1 MSLDGTYSG
10 LRTTLSDFLHRSDLT
25 TPAADLILLGE
36 TWLMRKVRAT
46 EMETALSVAI
56 DAGGTATVPAGF
68 LGLKNAYIDGSPTQ
82 KLSVGSIAQL
92 LDKYPLRSSD
102 GKPHFIAYDAGAFH
116 FGPFPDSTY
125 TVKGTYYKR
134 QGPLS
139 SAVYD
144 LFTNHQDLFL
154 MACLCEAEPYVKND
168 KRIPMWKAKRDE
180 LLNDINT
187 QSQGISYSGGLAIT
201 LA

>member
-1 MSLDGTYSG
+1 MSLDGTYNG
-10 LRTTLSDFLHRSDLT
+10 LKATLQDFLHRSDLS

-36 TWLMRKVRAT
+36 LWIMRNVRAT
-46 EMETALSVAI
+46 EMETALSDSIA
-56 DAGGTATVPAGF
+56 AGGTLTAPTGF
-68 LGLKNAYIDGSPTQ
+68 LGLKNAYVDGSPTQ
-82 KLSVGSIAQL
+82 KLYVMSIAQL

-102 GKPHFIAYDAGAFH
+102 GKPKFIAYDAGTFH

-154 MACLCEAEPYVKND
+154 MASLCEAEPYIKND
-168 KRIPMWKAKRDE
+168 KRMPLWKAKRDE
-180 LLNDINT
+180 ISLDINR
-187 QSQGISYSGGLAIT
+187 QAQGIAYSGGLAVT

>member
-1 MSLDGTYSG
+1 MALDGTYSG
-10 LRTTLSDFLHRSDLT
+10 LRATLTDFLHRSDLSA
-25 TPAADLILLGE
+25 PAADLILLGE
-36 TWLMRKVRAT
+36 TWLMRKVRST
-46 EMETALSVAI
+46 EMETALSSAI
-56 DAGGTATVPAGF
+56 SASGTLTAPTGF

-82 KLSVGSIAQL
+82 KLYVMSIAQL

-102 GKPHFIAYDAGAFH
+102 GKPKFIAYDAGTFH

-134 QGPLS
+134 QGPVS

-154 MACLCEAEPYVKND
+154 MASLCEAEPYIKND
-168 KRIPMWKAKRDE
+168 KRMPMWKAKRDE
-180 LLNDINT
+180 LLNDVNT
-187 QSQGISYSGGLAIT
+187 QSQGISYSGGLAVT

>member
-1 MSLDGTYSG
+1 MSLDGTYNG
-10 LRTTLSDFLHRSDLT
+10 LKASLQDFLHRSDLA

-56 DAGGTATVPAGF
+56 SGSGTATVPTGF
-68 LGLKNAYIDGSPTQ
+68 LGLKNAYVDGSPTQ
-82 KLSVGSIAQL
+82 KLYVMSMSQL
-92 LDKYPLRSSD
+92 LEKYPLRSSD
-102 GKPHFIAYDAGAFH
+102 GKPKFIAYDAGSFE

-125 TVKGTYYKR
+125 TIKGTYYKR

-154 MACLCEAEPYVKND
+154 MACLCEAEPYIKND
-168 KRIPMWKAKRDE
+168 KRMPMWKAKRDE
-180 LLNDINT
+180 LVNDVNV
-187 QSQGISYSGGLAIT
+187 QSQGISYSGGMAVT

>member
-1 MSLDGTYSG
+1 MSLDSTYNG
-10 LRTTLSDFLHRSDLT
+10 LKTTLQDFLHRSDLS

-46 EMETALSVAI
+46 EMETALNVTMSSGLA
-56 DAGGTATVPAGF
+56 TAPTGF
-68 LGLKNAYIDGSPTQ
+68 LGLKNAYIDGS
-82 KLSVGSIAQL
+82 SVQPLRVMSIAAL
-92 LDKYPLRSSD
+92 IEKYPQRSSAD
-102 GKPHFIAYDAGAFH
+102 KPKFIAYAAGSFN
-116 FGPFPDSTY
+116 FGPFPDSDY

-154 MACLCEAEPYVKND
+154 MACLCEAEPYIKND
-168 KRIPMWKAKRDE
+168 KRMPMWKLKRDE
-180 LLNDINT
+180 LVADINT
-187 QSQGISYSGGLAIT
+187 QSEGISYSGGMSIT